1 MRDSDDDHR
10 GEDQHPSGSATT
22 EPRTQA
28 AGAARMLANPRRIRR
43 A

>member
-10 GEDQHPSGSATT
+10 GEDQTSSEPAVT
-22 EPRTQA
+22 EARAQA
-28 AGAARMLANPRRIRR
+28 AAIARMLANPRRVRR